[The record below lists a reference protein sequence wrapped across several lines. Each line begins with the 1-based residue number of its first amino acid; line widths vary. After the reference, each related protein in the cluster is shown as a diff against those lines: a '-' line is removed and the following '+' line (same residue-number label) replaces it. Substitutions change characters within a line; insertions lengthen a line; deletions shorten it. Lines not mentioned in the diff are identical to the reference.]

1 MTDQIGDKPWT
12 DEDLAQLKNLVAD
25 GSPIELIA
33 MALGRTEDDIRGIVA
48 KASRWCRIFEALQN
62 QSRIHY
68 WGEPDGCTLSSLA

>member
-48 KASRWCRIFEALQN
+48 KAFALV
-62 QSRIHY
+62 SHIRGPAESKSHPLL
-68 WGEPDGCTLSSLA
+68 GRA

>member
-33 MALGRTEDDIRGIVA
+33 MALGRTEDDIR
-48 KASRWCRIFEALQN
+48 
-62 QSRIHY
+62 
-68 WGEPDGCTLSSLA
+68 